1 MIVHHTRLGIT
12 QLGAASGGVPRMSN
26 RYRTRQRI
34 QYGGRKD
41 VRYQSHA
48 AMTVRY
54 PTVVH
59 GDDARRFL
67 AAMLQ
72 RVEAEIDVLGSV
84 RDVGHAK
91 NATHC

>member
-1 MIVHHTRLGIT
+1 
-12 QLGAASGGVPRMSN
+12 
-26 RYRTRQRI
+26 
-34 QYGGRKD
+34 
-41 VRYQSHA
+41 
-48 AMTVRY
+48 MTVRY

-72 RVEAEIDVLGSV
+72 RVEAEIDVLGSI